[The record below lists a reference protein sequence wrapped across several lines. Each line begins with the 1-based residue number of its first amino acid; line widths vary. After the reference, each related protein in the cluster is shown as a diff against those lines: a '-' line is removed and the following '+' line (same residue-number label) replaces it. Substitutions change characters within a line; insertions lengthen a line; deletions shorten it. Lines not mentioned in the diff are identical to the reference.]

1 MAPAPGVVLASPVE
15 EVVAWGGAGGRECLT
30 RPHGP
35 VRVCREKGRFGAWW
49 TGLAFVRGEESL
61 GRPTAASQPPVCDR
75 KDQPP
80 GWTPL
85 SSRDLLRP
93 PRGKGPPAGERSA
106 PQGWHSV
113 DKVGEPR

>member
-15 EVVAWGGAGGRECLT
+15 GVAAWGGAGGRKRLT

-35 VRVCREKGRFGAWW
+35 SESAERRGGSGPGGPALPLSGEKKA
-49 TGLAFVRGEESL
+49 LAG
-61 GRPTAASQPPVCDR
+61 PQQPVCDR

-80 GWTPL
+80 GWTPP